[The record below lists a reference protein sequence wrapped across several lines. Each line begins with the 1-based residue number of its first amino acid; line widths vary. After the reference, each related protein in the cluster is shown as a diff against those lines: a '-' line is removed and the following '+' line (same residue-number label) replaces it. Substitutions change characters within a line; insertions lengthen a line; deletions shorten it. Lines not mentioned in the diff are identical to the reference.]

1 MGFIW
6 DGIKQAADLIV
17 HGDHD
22 ILVVVATTLR
32 VALFSTLIALA
43 LGLPLGLALGLGRFR
58 GRRAGLALANAGMGL
73 PPVVV
78 GLVAALLL
86 FRGAPLGGLNM
97 LYTLN
102 GVIAAQTLLALPV
115 VAALTA
121 AAVQA
126 LPAGLP
132 EQARAVGAA
141 RAQVAVLALRE
152 VRVGVLAA
160 TIAAMGSAF
169 AEVGAIVLVG
179 GNLEG
184 ETQTL
189 ASAVLVRVSAGE
201 YGRAIALGTI
211 LLGLILV
218 LAAGLTLAPQHE
230 RRALLGRPS
239 GRRPGRSCAPAAP
252 AWRGRAPRSCATSTS
267 TCTPARSSC
276 SSDPTVPESRRC
288 CTRSAGSCRSR
299 GARS

>member
-126 LPAGLP
+126 LPAGLLP
-132 EQARAVGAA
+132 QAPAVRAPRGPGAGPPLRAA
-141 RAQVAVLALRE
+141 RG
-152 VRVGVLAA
+152 GVLAA
-160 TIAAMGSAF
+160 PLAGRGSA
-169 AEVGAIVLVG
+169 L
-179 GNLEG
+179 
-184 ETQTL
+184 
-189 ASAVLVRVSAGE
+189 
-201 YGRAIALGTI
+201 
-211 LLGLILV
+211 
-218 LAAGLTLAPQHE
+218 
-230 RRALLGRPS
+230 
-239 GRRPGRSCAPAAP
+239 
-252 AWRGRAPRSCATSTS
+252 
-267 TCTPARSSC
+267 
-276 SSDPTVPESRRC
+276 
-288 CTRSAGSCRSR
+288 
-299 GARS
+299 

>member
-1 MGFIW
+1 MTFIW
-6 DGIKQAADLIV
+6 DGIRQAADLLV

-22 ILVVVATTLR
+22 IQVVVGTTLR
-32 VALFSTLIALA
+32 VALWSTMIALA
-43 LGLPLGLALGLGRFR
+43 LGLPTGLALGLGRFH

-78 GLVAALLL
+78 GLVAALLF
-86 FRGAPLGGLNM
+86 FRGAPLGGLNL

-102 GVIAAQTLLALPV
+102 GVIVAQALLALPL

-121 AAVQA
+121 AAVQS
-126 LPAGLP
+126 LPEGLL
-132 EQARAVGAA
+132 EQARAFGAS
-141 RAQVAVLALRE
+141 RTRVAALALRE
-152 VRVGVLAA
+152 ARVGVLAA

-169 AEVGAIVLVG
+169 AEVGAVVLVG
-179 GNLEG
+179 GNIDG

-211 LLGLILV
+211 LLGIILV
-218 LAAGLTLAPQHE
+218 LAAVLTVAQQHQ

-239 GRRPGRSCAPAAP
+239 
-252 AWRGRAPRSCATSTS
+252 
-267 TCTPARSSC
+267 
-276 SSDPTVPESRRC
+276 
-288 CTRSAGSCRSR
+288 
-299 GARS
+299 

>member
-1 MGFIW
+1 MDFIW
-6 DGIKQAADLIV
+6 DGLQQAGDLLV

-22 ILVVVATTLR
+22 ILVVVGTTLR
-32 VALFSTLIALA
+32 VALFSTLFALV
-43 LGLPLGLALGLGRFR
+43 LGLPTGLALGLGRFR

-86 FRGAPLGGLNM
+86 FRGAPLGGLDL

-102 GVIAAQTLLALPV
+102 GVILAQTLLALPL

-121 AAVQA
+121 AAVQS
-126 LPAGLP
+126 LPAGLL
-132 EQARAVGAA
+132 EQARAFGAS
-141 RAQVAVLALRE
+141 RTQVAALALRE
-152 VRVGVLAA
+152 ARVGVLAA

-169 AEVGAIVLVG
+169 AEVGAVVLVG
-179 GNLEG
+179 GNIGG

-201 YGRAIALGTI
+201 YGRAIALGAI
-211 LLGLILV
+211 LLGLIMV
-218 LAAGLTLAPQHE
+218 LAAILTLAQQHE

-239 GRRPGRSCAPAAP
+239 
-252 AWRGRAPRSCATSTS
+252 
-267 TCTPARSSC
+267 
-276 SSDPTVPESRRC
+276 
-288 CTRSAGSCRSR
+288 
-299 GARS
+299 